1 MKKILTI
8 IIVLLSVFL
17 IYLGFKDKEIYYFS
31 MGDSLAN
38 GINSYNAKDYGYAD
52 YVKDSLEIKKY
63 ESFTNNNKRS
73 IDFVKDIEDNIKI
86 NGKNIQNILIKANI
100 ITLSVGMND
109 LFSNVTFNNDFSVN
123 DLYMK
128 FEEVM
133 VDLENLFKLLRTYSK
148 EDIIYIGIY
157 NCLKENGLDEFFIYA
172 NEQLKKLCD
181 NYKITYLDIYNEFND
196 STYFDNPN
204 SYFPNKAGY
213 KLISSKIIDI
223 IVEKNNKNA

>member
-17 IYLGFKDKEIYYFS
+17 IYLGFKDKEICYFS

-38 GINSYNAKDYGYAD
+38 GINSYNAKDYGYSD
-52 YVKDSLEIKKY
+52 YIKDKLNVKKY
-63 ESFTNNNKRS
+63 VSFTNNNKRS
-73 IDFVKDIEDNIKI
+73 IDFIKDIEDNVKI
-86 NGKNIQNILIKANI
+86 DDKTIQNALIKADI

-109 LFSNVTFNNDFSVN
+109 LFSNINFNNDFSVN
-123 DLYMK
+123 DLYTK
-128 FEEVM
+128 FEEVT

-157 NCLKENGLDEFFIYA
+157 NCLKENSLDEFFIYA

-181 NYKITYLDIYNEFND
+181 NYKITYLDIYNDFNNT
-196 STYFDNPN
+196 SYFDNPN
-204 SYFPNKAGY
+204 SYFPNKDGY
-213 KLISSKIIDI
+213 ELISNKIIDTI
-223 IVEKNNKNA
+223 IEKNNKNA

>member
-8 IIVLLSVFL
+8 IIVLLAVFL

-38 GINSYNAKDYGYAD
+38 GINSYNAKDYGYSD

-86 NGKNIQNILIKANI
+86 NGKNIQNILIKADI

-157 NCLKENGLDEFFIYA
+157 NCLKENSLDEFFIYA

>member
-8 IIVLLSVFL
+8 IIVLLAVFL

-86 NGKNIQNILIKANI
+86 NGKNIQNILIKADI

-157 NCLKENGLDEFFIYA
+157 NCLKENSLDEFFIYA

-223 IVEKNNKNA
+223 IVKKNNKNA

>member
-38 GINSYNAKDYGYAD
+38 GINSYNAKDYGYSD
-52 YVKDSLEIKKY
+52 YIKDKLNVKKY
-63 ESFTNNNKRS
+63 VSFTNNNKRS
-73 IDFVKDIEDNIKI
+73 IDFIKDIEDNVKI
-86 NGKNIQNILIKANI
+86 DDKTIQNALIKADI

-109 LFSNVTFNNDFSVN
+109 LFSNINFNNDFSVN
-123 DLYMK
+123 DLYTK
-128 FEEVM
+128 FEEVV
-133 VDLENLFKLLRTYSK
+133 VDLEKLFKLLRIYSK

-157 NCLKENGLDEFFIYA
+157 NCLKEDSLEEFFIYA

-181 NYKITYLDIYNEFND
+181 NYKITYLDIYNDFNNT
-196 STYFDNPN
+196 SYFDNPN
-204 SYFPNKAGY
+204 SYFPNKDGY
-213 KLISSKIIDI
+213 ELISNKIIDTI
-223 IVEKNNKNA
+223 IEKNNKNA

>member
-8 IIVLLSVFL
+8 IIVLLAVFL

-86 NGKNIQNILIKANI
+86 NGKNIQNILIKADI

-157 NCLKENGLDEFFIYA
+157 NCLKENSLDEFFIYA

-223 IVEKNNKNA
+223 IVEKK

>member
-8 IIVLLSVFL
+8 IIVLLAVFL

-31 MGDSLAN
+31 MGDSIAN
-38 GINSYNAKDYGYAD
+38 GINYYNAKDYGYAD

-109 LFSNVTFNNDFSVN
+109 LFSNVTFNNYFSVN

>member
-17 IYLGFKDKEIYYFS
+17 IYLGFRDKDIYYFS

-52 YVKDSLEIKKY
+52 YVKDSLEVKKY
-63 ESFTNNNKRS
+63 VSFTNNNKRS

-86 NGKNIQNILIKANI
+86 NGKNIQNILIKADI
-100 ITLSVGMND
+100 INLSVGMND

-157 NCLKENGLDEFFIYA
+157 NCLKENSLDEFFIYA

-223 IVEKNNKNA
+223 IVKKNNKNA

>member
-8 IIVLLSVFL
+8 IIILLSVFL

-52 YVKDSLEIKKY
+52 YIKDSLKIEKY
-63 ESFTNNNKRS
+63 VNFTNNNKRS

-86 NGKNIQNILIKANI
+86 NEKNIQNILIKADI

-109 LFSNVTFNNDFSVN
+109 LFSNITFNNDFSVN
-123 DLYMK
+123 DLYLK

-133 VDLENLFKLLRTYSK
+133 VDLEKLFKLLRIYSK

-157 NCLKENGLDEFFIYA
+157 NCLKENSLDEFFIYA

-181 NYKITYLDIYNEFND
+181 NYKITYLDIYNDFNNV
-196 STYFDNPN
+196 SYFDNPN
-204 SYFPNKAGY
+204 SFFLNKDGY
-213 KLISSKIIDI
+213 KLISNKIIDI
-223 IVEKNNKNA
+223 IIEKNNKKS

>member
-8 IIVLLSVFL
+8 IIVLLAVFL

-86 NGKNIQNILIKANI
+86 NGKNIQNILIKADI

-109 LFSNVTFNNDFSVN
+109 LFSNLTFNNDFSVN

-157 NCLKENGLDEFFIYA
+157 NCLKENSLDEFFIYA

-223 IVEKNNKNA
+223 IVEKK

>member
-38 GINSYNAKDYGYAD
+38 GINSYNAKDYGYSD
-52 YVKDSLEIKKY
+52 YIKDKLNVKKY
-63 ESFTNNNKRS
+63 VSFTNNNKRS
-73 IDFVKDIEDNIKI
+73 IDFIKDIEDNVKI
-86 NGKNIQNILIKANI
+86 DDKTIQNALIKADI

-109 LFSNVTFNNDFSVN
+109 LFSNINFNNDFSVN
-123 DLYMK
+123 DLYTK
-128 FEEVM
+128 FEEV
-133 VDLENLFKLLRTYSK
+133 VGDLENLFKLLRTYSK

-157 NCLKENGLDEFFIYA
+157 NCLKENSLDEFFIYA
-172 NEQLKKLCD
+172 NEQLKKLCE
-181 NYKITYLDIYNEFND
+181 NYKITYLDIYDDFNNT
-196 STYFDNPN
+196 SYFDNPN
-204 SYFPNKAGY
+204 SYFPNKDGY
-213 KLISSKIIDI
+213 KLISNEIIDI

>member
-8 IIVLLSVFL
+8 IIVLLAVFL

-86 NGKNIQNILIKANI
+86 NGKNIQNILIKADI
-100 ITLSVGMND
+100 INLSVGMND

-157 NCLKENGLDEFFIYA
+157 NCLKENSLDEFFIYA

>member
-38 GINSYNAKDYGYAD
+38 GINSYNAKDYGYSD
-52 YVKDSLEIKKY
+52 YIKDKLNVKKY
-63 ESFTNNNKRS
+63 VSFTNNNKRS
-73 IDFVKDIEDNIKI
+73 IDFIKDIEDNVKI
-86 NGKNIQNILIKANI
+86 DDKTIQNALIKADI

-109 LFSNVTFNNDFSVN
+109 LFSNINFNNDFSVN
-123 DLYMK
+123 DLYTK
-128 FEEVM
+128 FEEVV
-133 VDLENLFKLLRTYSK
+133 VDLEKLFKLLRIYSK

-157 NCLKENGLDEFFIYA
+157 NCLKEDSLDEFFIYA

-181 NYKITYLDIYNEFND
+181 NYKITYLDIYNDFNNT
-196 STYFDNPN
+196 SYFDNPN
-204 SYFPNKAGY
+204 SYFPNKDGY
-213 KLISSKIIDI
+213 ELISNKIIDTI
-223 IVEKNNKNA
+223 IEKNNKNA

>member
-8 IIVLLSVFL
+8 IIVLLAVFL

-86 NGKNIQNILIKANI
+86 NGKNIQNILIKADI

-109 LFSNVTFNNDFSVN
+109 LFSNLTFNNDFSVN

-157 NCLKENGLDEFFIYA
+157 NCLKENSLDEFFIYA

>member
-8 IIVLLSVFL
+8 IIVLLAVFL
-17 IYLGFKDKEIYYFS
+17 FYLGFKDKEIYYFS

-86 NGKNIQNILIKANI
+86 NGKNIQNILIKADI

-148 EDIIYIGIY
+148 DDIIYIGIY
-157 NCLKENGLDEFFIYA
+157 NCLKENSLDEFFIYA

>member
-38 GINSYNAKDYGYAD
+38 GINTYNAKNYSYDDYI
-52 YVKDSLEIKKY
+52 KNSLEVKKY
-63 ESFTNNNKRS
+63 VSFTNNNKRS

-86 NGKNIQNILIKANI
+86 DDKNIQNILIKADI

-123 DLYMK
+123 DLYTK
-128 FEEVM
+128 FEEVT

-157 NCLKENGLDEFFIYA
+157 NCLKENSLDEFFIYA

-181 NYKITYLDIYNEFND
+181 NYKITYLDIYNDFNNT
-196 STYFDNPN
+196 SYFDNPN
-204 SYFPNKAGY
+204 SYFPNKDGY
-213 KLISSKIIDI
+213 KLISNKIIDTI
-223 IVEKNNKNA
+223 IEKNNKNA

>member
-8 IIVLLSVFL
+8 IIVLLAVFL

-86 NGKNIQNILIKANI
+86 NGKNIQNILIKADI

-133 VDLENLFKLLRTYSK
+133 ADLENLFKLLRTYSK

-157 NCLKENGLDEFFIYA
+157 NCLKENSLDEFFIYA

-181 NYKITYLDIYNEFND
+181 NYKIIYLDIYNEFND

-213 KLISSKIIDI
+213 KLISNKIIDI

>member
-8 IIVLLSVFL
+8 IIVLLAVFL

-86 NGKNIQNILIKANI
+86 NGKNIQNILIKADI

-148 EDIIYIGIY
+148 EDIIYVGIY
-157 NCLKENGLDEFFIYA
+157 NCLKENSLDEFFIYA

-204 SYFPNKAGY
+204 SYFPNKDGY

>member
-38 GINSYNAKDYGYAD
+38 GINSYNAKDYGYSD
-52 YVKDSLEIKKY
+52 YIKDKLNVKKY
-63 ESFTNNNKRS
+63 VSFTNNNKRS
-73 IDFVKDIEDNIKI
+73 IDFIKDIEDNVKI
-86 NGKNIQNILIKANI
+86 DDKTIQNALIKADI

-109 LFSNVTFNNDFSVN
+109 LFSNINFNNDFSVN
-123 DLYMK
+123 DLYTK
-128 FEEVM
+128 FEEVV
-133 VDLENLFKLLRTYSK
+133 VDLEKLFKLLRIYSK

-157 NCLKENGLDEFFIYA
+157 NCLKEDSLEEFFIYA

-181 NYKITYLDIYNEFND
+181 NYKITYLDIYNDFNNT
-196 STYFDNPN
+196 SYFDNPN
-204 SYFPNKAGY
+204 SYFPNKDGY
-213 KLISSKIIDI
+213 KLISNEIIDI

>member
-8 IIVLLSVFL
+8 IIVLLAVFL

-86 NGKNIQNILIKANI
+86 NGKNIQNILIKADI

-157 NCLKENGLDEFFIYA
+157 NCLKENSLDEFFIYA

-181 NYKITYLDIYNEFND
+181 NYKITYLDIYNDFND

>member
-8 IIVLLSVFL
+8 IIVLLAVFL

-86 NGKNIQNILIKANI
+86 NGKNIQNILIKTDI

-109 LFSNVTFNNDFSVN
+109 LFSNVTFNNDFSAN

-157 NCLKENGLDEFFIYA
+157 NCLKENSLDEFFIYA

-223 IVEKNNKNA
+223 IVEKK

>member
-8 IIVLLSVFL
+8 IIVLLAVFL

-86 NGKNIQNILIKANI
+86 NGKNIQNILIKADI

>member
-8 IIVLLSVFL
+8 IIVLLAVFL

-86 NGKNIQNILIKANI
+86 NGKNIQNILIKADI

-133 VDLENLFKLLRTYSK
+133 VDLENLFKLLRIYSK

-157 NCLKENGLDEFFIYA
+157 NCLKENSLDEFFIYA

>member
-8 IIVLLSVFL
+8 IIVLLAVFL

-86 NGKNIQNILIKANI
+86 NGKNIQNILIKADI

-128 FEEVM
+128 LEEVM

-157 NCLKENGLDEFFIYA
+157 NCLKENSLDEFFIYA

>member
-8 IIVLLSVFL
+8 IIVLLAVFL

-86 NGKNIQNILIKANI
+86 NGKNIQNILIKADI
-100 ITLSVGMND
+100 INLSVGMND

-157 NCLKENGLDEFFIYA
+157 NCLKENSLDEFFIYA

-223 IVEKNNKNA
+223 IVKKNNKNA

>member
-8 IIVLLSVFL
+8 IIVLLAVFL

-86 NGKNIQNILIKANI
+86 NGKNIQNILIKADI

-157 NCLKENGLDEFFIYA
+157 NCLKENSLDEFFIYA

-204 SYFPNKAGY
+204 SYFPNKAGH

-223 IVEKNNKNA
+223 IVKKNNKNA

>member
-38 GINSYNAKDYGYAD
+38 GINSYNAKDYGYSD
-52 YVKDSLEIKKY
+52 YIKDKLNVKKY
-63 ESFTNNNKRS
+63 VSFTNNNKRS
-73 IDFVKDIEDNIKI
+73 IDFIKDIEDNVKI
-86 NGKNIQNILIKANI
+86 DDKTIQNALIKADI

-109 LFSNVTFNNDFSVN
+109 LFSNINFNNDFSVN
-123 DLYMK
+123 DLYTK
-128 FEEVM
+128 FKEV
-133 VDLENLFKLLRTYSK
+133 VGDLEKLFKLLRTYSK

-157 NCLKENGLDEFFIYA
+157 NCLKEDSLDEFFIYA

-181 NYKITYLDIYNEFND
+181 NYKITYLDIYNDFNNT
-196 STYFDNPN
+196 SYFDNPN
-204 SYFPNKAGY
+204 SYFPNKDGY
-213 KLISSKIIDI
+213 ELISNKIIDTI
-223 IVEKNNKNA
+223 IEKNNKNA

>member
-8 IIVLLSVFL
+8 IIVLLAVFL

-86 NGKNIQNILIKANI
+86 NGKNIQNILIKADI

-157 NCLKENGLDEFFIYA
+157 NCLKENSLDEFFIYA

-213 KLISSKIIDI
+213 KLISSKITDI

>member
-8 IIVLLSVFL
+8 IIVLLAVFL

-86 NGKNIQNILIKANI
+86 NGKNIQNILIKADI

-157 NCLKENGLDEFFIYA
+157 NCLKENSLDEFFIYA

-181 NYKITYLDIYNEFND
+181 NYKITYLDRYNEFND

-223 IVEKNNKNA
+223 IVKKNNKNA

>member
-8 IIVLLSVFL
+8 IIVLLAVFL

-86 NGKNIQNILIKANI
+86 NGKNIQNILIKADI

-133 VDLENLFKLLRTYSK
+133 VDLENLFKLLRIYSK

-157 NCLKENGLDEFFIYA
+157 NCLKENSLDEFFIYA

-223 IVEKNNKNA
+223 IVEKK

>member
-8 IIVLLSVFL
+8 ILVLLAVFL

-86 NGKNIQNILIKANI
+86 NGKNIQNILIKADI

-157 NCLKENGLDEFFIYA
+157 NCLKENSLDEFFIYA

-223 IVEKNNKNA
+223 IVKKNNKNA

>member
-8 IIVLLSVFL
+8 IIVLLAVFL

-86 NGKNIQNILIKANI
+86 NGKNIQNILIKADI

-128 FEEVM
+128 LEEVM

-157 NCLKENGLDEFFIYA
+157 NCLKENSLDEFFIYA

-223 IVEKNNKNA
+223 IVKKNNKNA

>member
-86 NGKNIQNILIKANI
+86 NGKNIQNILIKADI

-157 NCLKENGLDEFFIYA
+157 NCLKENSLDEFFIYA

-223 IVEKNNKNA
+223 IVKKNNKNA

>member
-52 YVKDSLEIKKY
+52 YVKDSLEVKKY
-63 ESFTNNNKRS
+63 VSFTNNNKRS

-86 NGKNIQNILIKANI
+86 NGKNIQNILIKADI

-157 NCLKENGLDEFFIYA
+157 NCLKENSLDEFFIYA

>member
-8 IIVLLSVFL
+8 IIVLLAVFL

-38 GINSYNAKDYGYAD
+38 GINSYNAKDYSYAD

-86 NGKNIQNILIKANI
+86 NGKNIQNILIKADI

-157 NCLKENGLDEFFIYA
+157 NCLKENSLDEFFIYA

-223 IVEKNNKNA
+223 IVEKK

>member
-38 GINSYNAKDYGYAD
+38 GINSYNAKDYGYSD
-52 YVKDSLEIKKY
+52 YIKDKLNVKKY
-63 ESFTNNNKRS
+63 VSFTNNNKRS
-73 IDFVKDIEDNIKI
+73 IDFIKDIEDNVKI
-86 NGKNIQNILIKANI
+86 DDKTIQNALIKADI

-109 LFSNVTFNNDFSVN
+109 LFSNINFNNDFSVN
-123 DLYMK
+123 DLYTK
-128 FEEVM
+128 FKEV
-133 VDLENLFKLLRTYSK
+133 VGDLEKLFKLLRTYSK

-157 NCLKENGLDEFFIYA
+157 NCLKEDSLDEFFIYA

-181 NYKITYLDIYNEFND
+181 NYKITYLDIYNDFNNT
-196 STYFDNPN
+196 SYFDNPN
-204 SYFPNKAGY
+204 SYFPNKDGY
-213 KLISSKIIDI
+213 KLISNKIIDTI
-223 IVEKNNKNA
+223 IEKNNKNA

>member
-8 IIVLLSVFL
+8 IIVLLAVFL

-86 NGKNIQNILIKANI
+86 NGKNIQNILIKADI

-133 VDLENLFKLLRTYSK
+133 VDLENLFKLLRAYSK

-157 NCLKENGLDEFFIYA
+157 NCLKENSLDEFFIYA

-181 NYKITYLDIYNEFND
+181 NYKITYLAIYNEFND

-223 IVEKNNKNA
+223 IVKKNNKNA

>member
-8 IIVLLSVFL
+8 IIVLLAVFL

-86 NGKNIQNILIKANI
+86 NGKNIQNILIKADI

-148 EDIIYIGIY
+148 EDIIYVGIY
-157 NCLKENGLDEFFIYA
+157 NCLKENSLDEFFIYA

-204 SYFPNKAGY
+204 SYFPNKDGY

-223 IVEKNNKNA
+223 IVEKK

>member
-8 IIVLLSVFL
+8 IIVLLAVFL

-38 GINSYNAKDYGYAD
+38 GINSYNAKDYSYAD

-86 NGKNIQNILIKANI
+86 NGKNIQNILIKADI

-157 NCLKENGLDEFFIYA
+157 NCLKENSLDEFFIYA

>member
-38 GINSYNAKDYGYAD
+38 GVNSYNAKDYGYAD
-52 YVKDSLEIKKY
+52 YIKDSLEVKKY
-63 ESFTNNNKRS
+63 VSFTNNNKRS

-86 NGKNIQNILIKANI
+86 DDKNIQNILIKADI

-157 NCLKENGLDEFFIYA
+157 NCLKENSLDEFFIYA